1 MDIDNNSR
9 EAFFAFV
16 LPTGHE
22 WREFPSQVH
31 SVHTGDK
38 SRQPKLAENLFFLF
52 DGSIVI
58 KSDTRLSHNVF
69 LPIAQTEPLQKLLVE
84 FVQSRKANAKL
95 MRQASI

>member
-52 DGSIVI
+52 SME
-58 KSDTRLSHNVF
+58 
-69 LPIAQTEPLQKLLVE
+69 A
-84 FVQSRKANAKL
+84 
-95 MRQASI
+95 